1 MSALILGVFILG
13 YILIA
18 LEHPLKL
25 DKAGT
30 ALLTG
35 MICWL
40 ILLFGL
46 DQMPSA
52 SEFALA
58 NTDAGSF
65 VNTALFEH
73 LGKIAE
79 ILFFL
84 LGAMTI
90 VELVDVHNGFRV
102 ITDRITTTNAIKL
115 LWIICWVTF
124 FLSAVLDNM
133 TTAIIMCALLRRIIK
148 KQDDKWLFGGFV
160 IIAANAGGAWS
171 PIGDVTTIMLWIGG
185 QVTTINIIYATFLAS
200 VSSLLIPLLVASY
213 LQSRKKE
220 PLERNAAHEMAAHH
234 KTTAFEEKLMFILG
248 FMGLLAVPVFK
259 YFTHLPPYMGIL
271 LSVGILWYVTDLL
284 HRHKEAETRHQ
295 FSVGAI
301 LHRID
306 TPTVLFFLG
315 ILLAV
320 GSLDVSGHLHDI
332 ADALNHHFGNIY
344 AITGFIG
351 ILSSIVDNVPL
362 VAASMGMYDFS
373 TFPTDHPFWELLA
386 YCAGTGGSLLIIG
399 SAAGVASMGILK
411 IDFLWYLKRISFYAL
426 LGYFTGIGVYYLQQ
440 QI

>member
-1 MSALILGVFILG
+1 M
-13 YILIA
+13 
-18 LEHPLKL
+18 
-25 DKAGT
+25 DWRAGDYHQYYLRHLSGFCQQPFDST
-30 ALLTG
+30 
-35 MICWL
+35 
-40 ILLFGL
+40 
-46 DQMPSA
+46 S
-52 SEFALA
+52 
-58 NTDAGSF
+58 GSF
-65 VNTALFEH
+65 LF
-73 LGKIAE
+73 
-79 ILFFL
+79 
-84 LGAMTI
+84 
-90 VELVDVHNGFRV
+90 
-102 ITDRITTTNAIKL
+102 
-115 LWIICWVTF
+115 
-124 FLSAVLDNM
+124 
-133 TTAIIMCALLRRIIK
+133 
-148 KQDDKWLFGGFV
+148 
-160 IIAANAGGAWS
+160 
-171 PIGDVTTIMLWIGG
+171 
-185 QVTTINIIYATFLAS
+185 
-200 VSSLLIPLLVASY
+200 
-213 LQSRKKE
+213 SRQEKE

-362 VAASMGMYDFS
+362 VAASMGMYDLS
-373 TFPTDHPFWELLA
+373 TFLRIILSGNYWRIVLELVEVCLSLDLLQALHPW
-386 YCAGTGGSLLIIG
+386 
-399 SAAGVASMGILK
+399 ASSRSIFCGI
-411 IDFLWYLKRISFYAL
+411 
-426 LGYFTGIGVYYLQQ
+426 
-440 QI
+440 